1 MSNINIQTIS
11 VTDNQ
16 SNLSN
21 KLNYNFHLLSDYIN
35 GVKTIKG
42 ERGPQGIPG
51 PQGATGETGEKGD
64 GVIYCP
70 YSYKSDP
77 EKFKEWCIAN
87 NVSSTSV
94 IIDADGLFIGC
105 TKDAEEEATFDKIYD
120 KTIGEVI
127 KESIDESVD
136 DTATEI
142 FKYLSEDSPLFLSK
156 YLNSSSEY
164 DRGIVL
170 SNNYSG
176 KENIGVANAYISLFR
191 YSTDYNRYS
200 STTDNSSLNGIVFG
214 CNNYSE
220 IETDA
225 YFRLT
230 YDTYTDGKYN
240 YISELLFSH
249 IQTGDSV
256 NNITGVRYLMGNS
269 SLLIGSGDYI
279 SFISG
284 DTINNDP
291 KITYKN
297 AVSLFG
303 KGYNDGEDEIPASY
317 MFLGY
322 GLLNSTEDIS
332 VLKSSSQS
340 LNFELGDYDSSQYI
354 FTNSDSNDNKSS
366 LCFDFNKLSLSIIG
380 KTHVYD
386 NSVTTFNIFGGG
398 NGTPIV
404 IKGGSLSCGKLGGSK
419 TGSVVIK
426 GGDVETNSA
435 QKSEYALGGSV
446 FIKGGKS
453 NLLYTETSNKF
464 GSIYIIS
471 GDTEKNTKYIKNV
484 DSSYN
489 SVIIGADRNVNIFSG
504 GTICMSTTKDFSN
517 NFIYLNKSKI
527 IINNSNIIKFNGKAT
542 SDSKATADFYFNSK
556 SLSITATET
565 FKINAKDTIFDIQEG
580 GSLKINVN
588 DNLIMHYGATGNSSD
603 DDGDFVLSV
612 SNIFNLYSSDTSDS
626 HGLYFFGSGKD
637 SGTDKAL
644 LMISDDHGVRFNYT
658 GSSEKNITFVL
669 NDLDD
674 PLFYIADQLGNKY
687 KVKLKEPIS
696 GDDTMFLYIDE

>member
-51 PQGATGETGEKGD
+51 PQGAAGERGEKGD
-64 GVIYCP
+64 SVLYCP
-70 YSYKSDP
+70 YSYTSEQED
-77 EKFKEWCIAN
+77 FKKWCIDN

-105 TKDAEEEATFDKIYD
+105 TKDVEEDDPFDKIYD
-120 KTIGEVI
+120 KTIDEVI
-127 KESIDESVD
+127 KDSIDESVGD
-136 DTATEI
+136 MATEI

-156 YLNSSSEY
+156 YLTSGSGYNK
-164 DRGIVL
+164 GLVL

-176 KENIGVANAYISLFR
+176 KENIDVANAYISLFR

-200 STTDNSSLNGIVFG
+200 PNSNNSGLNGIVFG
-214 CNNYSE
+214 CNNYSD

-249 IQTGDSV
+249 IQTD
-256 NNITGVRYLMGNS
+256 NKTHNITGVRYLMGNS

-279 SFISG
+279 SFIS
-284 DTINNDP
+284 DNIINNDST
-291 KITYKN
+291 ITYKN
-297 AVSLFG
+297 AVSLFD
-303 KGYNDGEDEIPASY
+303 KGYTDGEDDVPASY

-340 LNFELGDYDSSQYI
+340 LTFELGAGDSSQYI

-366 LCFDFNKLSLSIIG
+366 LCFDFKKKSLSIIG

-386 NSVTTFNIFGGG
+386 KSVTTFNIFGGG
-398 NGTPIV
+398 KGTPIV
-404 IKGGSLSCGKLGGSK
+404 IKGGDLSRGKKLDGSK

-426 GGDVETNSA
+426 GGDVDTNFD
-435 QKSEYALGGSV
+435 QRREYALGGSV

-453 NLLYTETSNKF
+453 NLLYDETSNKF

-471 GDTEKNTKYIKNV
+471 GDTDKNTNYIKGN

-489 SVIIGADRNVNIFSG
+489 SVIIGADRNVSIFSKD
-504 GTICMSTTKDFSN
+504 TICISTTKDFSKD
-517 NFIYLNKSKI
+517 FIYLDKAKI
-527 IINNSNIIKFNGKAT
+527 YINHSNIINFNGKN
-542 SDSKATADFYFNSK
+542 TAEFSFNSK
-556 SLSITATET
+556 SLNITAVEDLKIKALNTT
-565 FKINAKDTIFDIQEG
+565 IDIPTGGRFKINSG
-580 GSLKINVN
+580 
-588 DNLIMHYGATGNSSD
+588 DNLIFDFYQDEQYG
-603 DDGDFVLSV
+603 GDFKLSIPGALGIEKLDGS
-612 SNIFNLYSSDTSDS
+612 SNVVYFLGDTPDTSLLSITGSNVTFHKGSKDNTTGGNHIIFDLGDANIDSEPIVFSIYSSDNLTHKNVIIKKYDKN
-626 HGLYFFGSGKD
+626 YFLQLVD
-637 SGTDKAL
+637 
-644 LMISDDHGVRFNYT
+644 YT
-658 GSSEKNITFVL
+658 NS
-669 NDLDD
+669 
-674 PLFYIADQLGNKY
+674 
-687 KVKLKEPIS
+687 
-696 GDDTMFLYIDE
+696 